1 MKILVDSNV
10 ILDVLLMREDVLSDS
25 YRVIKLCSDNKVEGY
40 AAAHTVTTLFYILRK
55 EFTQVER
62 REMLFDLFTLLEI
75 VSVNDEKI
83 FSALFKFE
91 FQDFED
97 CVQDECAAEVGA
109 DFIVTRNVKDFEGGK
124 VPAVTP
130 EDFLQ
135 IYGG

>member
-10 ILDVLLMREDVLSDS
+10 ILDVLLMREGVLSDS
-25 YRVIKLCSDNKVEGY
+25 YRVIRLCSDREIEGY
-40 AAAHTVTTLFYILRK
+40 AAAHTITTLFYVLRK

-62 REMLFDLFTLLEI
+62 REMIFDLFTVFKI
-75 VSVNDEKI
+75 VSVDFEKLL
-83 FSALFKFE
+83 SAIINFDFK
-91 FQDFED
+91 DFED
-97 CVQDECAAEVGA
+97 CVQDECAAAVCA